1 MKGGQK
7 GGAWKGGAKG
17 GQRFRTLV
25 PIKCTII
32 WSSDESFRGDIWFF
46 WQNHY
51 GISNIA
57 ICPPFAPPFSK
68 LLFLKKVEPHILPE
82 SKINFIRALVPKI
95 RYVKVKNVIFYLKLT
110 KREAK
115 FDPRSVRKSLFFY
128 TLNSNW
134 NKSIFSS
141 RNVINLI
148 FGAKCFSDNNF

>member
-1 MKGGQK
+1 MKGGK
-7 GGAWKGGAKG
+7 RGVKRGAAFHNIG
-17 GQRFRTLV
+17 
-25 PIKCTII
+25 
-32 WSSDESFRGDIWFF
+32 SDQIYLGMKVWREFSRWNLNFLTESLW
-46 WQNHY
+46 HLKY
-51 GISNIA
+51 SYL
-57 ICPPFAPPFSK
+57 PPFAPPFSK

-141 RNVINLI
+141 RNAINLI
-148 FGAKCFSDNNF
+148 FDAKCFSDNNF